1 MNVNKLLR
9 LKALQTSLGR
19 IMGNYVFASLN
30 EQSRGIRK
38 TAPIY
43 THGEPSMRNFE
54 KSATYEKMIKIENE
68 IKEMQKNA
76 KHVGTIINR
85 INAKRKELNNLYST
99 RNPRTSLITHNY
111 FKKEQKLSDEL
122 RRLHDQLLLGVR
134 VLNKIKARKA
144 AAGARGRNIGL
155 AAKKT
160 FNYRL
165 PAPEIGN
172 FGGINYRKTKR
183 NFNLLAGKIANAGTS
198 PRRNSSPK
206 SVSPKRGMKHA
217 GV

>member
-9 LKALQTSLGR
+9 LKALETSLGR
-19 IMGNYVFASLN
+19 IMGGTVYASLN

-43 THGEPSMRNFE
+43 THGETSMRNFE
-54 KSATYEKMIKIENE
+54 KSATYEKMMKIENE
-68 IKEMQKNA
+68 IKEMQKSA

-99 RNPRTSLITHNY
+99 RNPRTSIITNNY

-155 AAKKT
+155 AAKSS

-165 PAPEIGN
+165 PARSVGN
-172 FGGINYRKTKR
+172 FGGKKYRESER
-183 NFNLLAGKIANAGTS
+183 NFKLRSGQIKNAGTS